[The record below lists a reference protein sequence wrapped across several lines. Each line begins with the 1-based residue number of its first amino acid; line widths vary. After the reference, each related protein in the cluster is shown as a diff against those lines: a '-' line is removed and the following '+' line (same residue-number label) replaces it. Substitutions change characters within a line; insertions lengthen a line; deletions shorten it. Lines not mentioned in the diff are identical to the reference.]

1 MSSNTRDWGLTIL
14 RLWMGVLAA
23 STGYQM
29 FEGLGPLS
37 FAGLKVASV
46 EAWTLVTIIGVW
58 SLGGV
63 AIFLGIATRSAS
75 FLSAAA
81 AAYFIWKQIG
91 TQAIQILEHPVHAT
105 IFVVGIVLILLG
117 PGRLNLGSL
126 LRKSK

>member
-1 MSSNTRDWGLTIL
+1 VTSSARDWGVTLL

-29 FEGLGPLS
+29 FDGLVPLGIM
-37 FAGLKVASV
+37 GLQNASV
-46 EAWTLVTIIGVW
+46 EALTRAAIIGIW

-63 AIFLGIATRSAS
+63 AIFLGIATRTAS
-75 FLSAAA
+75 LLSAAA

-91 TQAIQILEHPVHAT
+91 TQAFQILDYPVHAT
-105 IFVVGIVLILLG
+105 IFIVGIVLILLG